1 MMAACTACGQF
12 TEPLSTRTTSEANVL
27 RLPEDPRDRA
37 WTSSVLADR
46 CVQGTSSLGV
56 VNMGVQATSIV
67 WQPPIFSGRQEIKE
81 MIRSRRSLVAERNWG
96 VPRKAIE
103 IGSLGGSPPA
113 VEHVLVSSHLPDPRG
128 SQSSSFTPFGH
139 ARTEDVRHGGGVRHV
154 PDLWQL
160 SYWKQRAS
168 EAFGNPKSVWREGAD
183 ERHWST
189 VDPGPGASSKAVL
202 PGCLN
207 VDPAWTPRKGSRL
220 SRARA
225 GGVQI
230 QTPISASR
238 SMSSDFPASSVEA
251 AEISGVT
258 AAISLGMLR
267 SDEPDGGGEQRH

>member
-1 MMAACTACGQF
+1 MPSSACVAEGPWF
-12 TEPLSTRTTSEANVL
+12 LAYAGNIGAPRLWLASNSTCWCQAISRI
-27 RLPEDPRDRA
+27 PRA
-37 WTSSVLADR
+37 H
-46 CVQGTSSLGV
+46 
-56 VNMGVQATSIV
+56 
-67 WQPPIFSGRQEIKE
+67 
-81 MIRSRRSLVAERNWG
+81 RSARSLRSVTPGQKMCAMEVVSVTSLICGSCHTGNSVQVRHLET
-96 VPRKAIE
+96 PRVFGASWDE
-103 IGSLGGSPPA
+103 AAPSCVHFCNQYEL
-113 VEHVLVSSHLPDPRG
+113 RG
-128 SQSSSFTPFGH
+128 S
-139 ARTEDVRHGGGVRHV
+139 R
-154 PDLWQL
+154 
-160 SYWKQRAS
+160 
-168 EAFGNPKSVWREGAD
+168 GAD

-238 SMSSDFPASSVEA
+238 SMSSDFPASSVEV

>member
-1 MMAACTACGQF
+1 M
-12 TEPLSTRTTSEANVL
+12 
-27 RLPEDPRDRA
+27 
-37 WTSSVLADR
+37 
-46 CVQGTSSLGV
+46 
-56 VNMGVQATSIV
+56 
-67 WQPPIFSGRQEIKE
+67 
-81 MIRSRRSLVAERNWG
+81 
-96 VPRKAIE
+96 
-103 IGSLGGSPPA
+103 
-113 VEHVLVSSHLPDPRG
+113 SSHLPDPRG

-160 SYWKQRAS
+160 SYWKHRAVQVRHLETPRVFGAS
-168 EAFGNPKSVWREGAD
+168 WDEAAPSCVHFCNQYELRGSRGAD

-238 SMSSDFPASSVEA
+238 SMSSDFPASSVEV